1 MAYRWRNGRLMS
13 DQEVYHDHMRD
24 WYTLVYGGAAVIPT
38 LVLAYLGYRL
48 GDSNKYT
55 MFVGAG
61 AGVWLTHAS
70 YGMLVKVWRAA
81 LCLGFALGMMAAFVY
96 VLTVI
101 WGTL

>member
-13 DQEVYHDHMRD
+13 DQEVYYDDLGD
-24 WYTLVYGGAAVIPT
+24 WYILVYGGAAVIPT

-48 GDSNKYT
+48 GDGNKYT
-55 MFVGAG
+55 MLVGAG
-61 AGVWLTHAS
+61 AGVWFTHAS
-70 YGMLVKVWRAA
+70 YGILVKVWRTA
-81 LCLGFALGMMAAFVY
+81 LCVGFALGMMAAFVY